1 MAVASEWFDPTD
13 DDVDTQIENFEAGL
27 SASSID
33 DRVTVDEGQDKFRVI
48 WFYSTA

>member
-1 MAVASEWFDPTD
+1 MPVASEWFDPTD
-13 DDVDTQIENFEAGL
+13 SDVDTQIENFEAGL

-33 DRVTVDEGQDKFRVI
+33 ARVSVDEGQDKFRII

>member
-13 DDVDTQIENFEAGL
+13 ADVDTQIENFEAGL

-48 WFYSTA
+48 WFYTA